1 VRWVGYAMLNAEE
14 AGITS
19 KNVEAEAKSTKNPD
33 VARLLGADGE
43 YGKDLKVKKDWVVQI
58 VKQVGNYGEVFEK
71 NLGKSTPLEIDRG
84 LNALW
89 NNGGIQYAPPVR

>member
-1 VRWVGYAMLNAEE
+1 MLNAEE

-19 KNVEAEAKSTKNPD
+19 KNVEAESKSTKNPD

-58 VKQVGNYGEVFEK
+58 VKQVGNYGEVFER

-89 NNGGIQYAPPVR
+89 NAGGIQYAPPVR

>member
-1 VRWVGYAMLNAEE
+1 M
-14 AGITS
+14 GITS
-19 KNVEAEAKSTKNPD
+19 QNVEQQAKSSKNPD

-43 YGKDLKVKKDWVVQI
+43 YGKDLKLRKDWVVQI
-58 VKQVGNYGEVFEK
+58 VKQVGNYGEVFERNIGQGSVLK
-71 NLGKSTPLEIDRG
+71 IKRG